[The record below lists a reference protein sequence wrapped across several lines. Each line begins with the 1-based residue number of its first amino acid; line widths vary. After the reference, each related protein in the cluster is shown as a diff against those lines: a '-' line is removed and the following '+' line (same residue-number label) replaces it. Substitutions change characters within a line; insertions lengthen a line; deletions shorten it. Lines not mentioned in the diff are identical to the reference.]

1 MPDPRNQQPDPPDT
15 GVFVAEFARH
25 SQRVYSYILSLVANV
40 DDADE
45 VYQDTSTTA
54 WEKFA
59 TFEPGTNFGAWIC
72 KIAYY
77 RAMQLHD
84 KRSGDPHVFD
94 AELLDLISQSHER
107 DTDLLAARRKALTV
121 CVGELPD
128 PSRTLIEQRY
138 TGATAEQIGERT
150 GRSANAVYK
159 SLYRIHRILHEC
171 IDRRVDG
178 DSGKG
183 VRGGDA

>member
-1 MPDPRNQQPDPPDT
+1 MHDRPTHPSDSRNT

-59 TFEPGTNFGAWIC
+59 DYKPGTNFGAWIC

-84 KRSGDPHVFD
+84 RRTGDPHVFD
-94 AELLDLISQSHER
+94 AELLDMISQSHESESELLVAR
-107 DTDLLAARRKALTV
+107 RRALTLCVEELPEVNRDLLQR
-121 CVGELPD
+121 
-128 PSRTLIEQRY
+128 RY
-138 TGATAEQIGERT
+138 TGATAEQLAQST
-150 GRSANAVYK
+150 GKSANAVYK
-159 SLYRIHRILHEC
+159 TLYRLHRVLHEC
-171 IDRRVDG
+171 VDRRIDG
-178 DSGKG
+178 
-183 VRGGDA
+183 GGDR